1 MSLANFEPTKTT
13 IKMKLFVTLLILASQ
28 FALGQVG
35 INTTT
40 PHPSAML
47 DLNSTVSGLLI
58 PRMTQAQKTAIPT
71 PATGLLIYQT
81 DATTGFWYYN
91 GTAWVTFSSTGWNIL
106 GDVGTNP
113 TTNFLGTIDNQD
125 FVIATNNNE
134 RVRIQTDGD
143 IGVNQPNPTTKIHI
157 TGTNPSFRLV
167 DGSQAANKVL
177 TSDANGK
184 ATWSNNNTI
193 TGAPDDDWRFNS
205 GSSYASPIHHIGPV
219 VIGRTGTTT
228 HHIDVDNG
236 ANTGTTMGIGN
247 NEYLQDGN
255 NETQFSHNFVPLT
268 DDYLDLGSS
277 TKRWRTIYATNGTIQ
292 TSDANDK
299 TNIQKIKY
307 GVEDLAKL
315 KTISFKWKN
324 EHYLQ
329 EEIPSNKRETKIG
342 LIAQDLEKVIP
353 EVVYNHTWRPKSEK
367 ENKEF
372 VKVENKYLGVNY
384 EELVAVLVKAK
395 QEQQLEIE
403 QLEKETAELLQK
415 VKLLKSN

>member
-1 MSLANFEPTKTT
+1 
-13 IKMKLFVTLLILASQ
+13 MKLFVKLLIITASQ

-35 INTTT
+35 INTAT
-40 PHPSAML
+40 PHPSSML
-47 DLNSTVSGLLI
+47 ELNSTVSGILI

-106 GDVGTNP
+106 GDAGTNP

-134 RVRIQTDGD
+134 RIRIQTDGD

-157 TGTNPSFRLV
+157 TGINPSFRLV
-167 DGSQAANKVL
+167 DGSEAANKVL

-184 ATWSNNNTI
+184 ATWSNNNSIIAT
-193 TGAPDDDWRFNS
+193 PDDDWRFNS

-236 ANTGTTMGIGN
+236 ANTGTTMGIGDV
-247 NEYLQDGN
+247 EYLQDGN
-255 NETQFSHNFVPLT
+255 NETQFSHNFVPLW
-268 DDYLDLGSS
+268 DSYLELGSS
-277 TKRWRTIYATNGTIQ
+277 TNRWRTIYATNGTIQ

-324 EHYLQ
+324 EHYLHQ
-329 EEIPSNKRETKIG
+329 EIPSNKRETKIG

-403 QLEKETAELLQK
+403 QLEKETTELLQK

>member
-1 MSLANFEPTKTT
+1 MSLANFEPSKTT
-13 IKMKLFVTLLILASQ
+13 IKMKLFVTLLIIASQ

-106 GDVGTNP
+106 GDAGTNP

-134 RVRIQTDGD
+134 RIRIQTDGD

-157 TGTNPSFRLV
+157 TGTNPSFRLE

-184 ATWSNNNTI
+184 ATWSNNNSIIGT
-193 TGAPDDDWRFNS
+193 PDDDWRFNS

-236 ANTGTTMGIGN
+236 SNTGTTMGIGN

-268 DDYLDLGSS
+268 DDFLNLGSS
-277 TKRWRTIYATNGTIQ
+277 TNRWRTIYATNGTIQ

-324 EHYLQ
+324 EHYLHQ
-329 EEIPSNKRETKIG
+329 EIPSNKRETKIG

>member
-1 MSLANFEPTKTT
+1 MKT
-13 IKMKLFVTLLILASQ
+13 ILTFL
-28 FALGQVG
+28 FALLPLSIIAQVG

-40 PHPSAML
+40 PHPSSML
-47 DLNSTVSGLLI
+47 ELNSTVSGILI
-58 PRMTQAQKTAIPT
+58 PRMTQVQKTAIAT

-81 DATTGFWYYN
+81 DNVTGFWYYN

-106 GDVGTNP
+106 GDAGTNP
-113 TTNFLGTIDNQD
+113 TTNFLGTTDNQD
-125 FVIATNNNE
+125 FNLTTNNTE
-134 RVRIQTDGD
+134 RVRVQTDGD

-184 ATWSNNNTI
+184 ATWSNNNSI
-193 TGAPDDDWRFNS
+193 IGAPDDDWRFNS

-268 DDYLDLGSS
+268 DDYLNLGSS
-277 TKRWRTIYATNGTIQ
+277 TNRWRTIYATNGTIQ
-292 TSDANDK
+292 TSDGNDK
-299 TNIQKIKY
+299 INIQKLKY
-307 GVEDLAKL
+307 GIEDLSKL
-315 KTISFKWKN
+315 KTVSFKWKN
-324 EHYLQ
+324 ERYLN
-329 EEIPSNKRETKIG
+329 ESIPSNKRETKLG
-342 LIAQDLEKVIP
+342 LIAQDLQQIIP
-353 EVVYNHTWRPKSEK
+353 EVVYNHSWRPKSEK
-367 ENKEF
+367 DNKEF
-372 VKVENKYLGVNY
+372 IKVENKYLGVNY
-384 EELVAVLVKAK
+384 EELIAVLVKTK
-395 QEQQLEIE
+395 QQQQFELE
-403 QLEKETAELLQK
+403 QLEKETTELLQK

>member
-1 MSLANFEPTKTT
+1 MSLANFEPSKTT
-13 IKMKLFVTLLILASQ
+13 IKMKLFVTLLIIIASQ

-106 GDVGTNP
+106 GDAGTNP

-184 ATWSNNNTI
+184 ATWSNNSI

-255 NETQFSHNFVPLT
+255 LETQFSHNFVPLWNN
-268 DDYLDLGSS
+268 LDLGKS

-324 EHYLQ
+324 EHYLHQ
-329 EEIPSNKRETKIG
+329 EIPSNKRETKIG

>member
-81 DATTGFWYYN
+81 DGTSGFWYYN
-91 GTAWVTFSSTGWNIL
+91 GSAWVTFTSSGWNIL
-106 GDVGTNP
+106 GDAGTNP

-143 IGVNQPNPTTKIHI
+143 IGVNEPNPTTKIHI

-184 ATWSNNNTI
+184 ATWSNNSI

-236 ANTGTTMGIGN
+236 ANEGTTMGIGDV
-247 NEYLQDGN
+247 EYLRDGN
-255 NETQFSHNFVPLT
+255 NETQFSHNFVPLN
-268 DDYLDLGSS
+268 DADIDLGSS

-403 QLEKETAELLQK
+403 QLEKETTELLQK